1 MQAMGLETETKV
13 ESLDEDLGID
23 TDSVSILGAALNATE
38 AGKVT
43 FNLSMPDEDTQK
55 KLIESNTQFTKA
67 IVLDLSL
74 DGAGIQKGQ
83 DLAIPVTVTMSAPA
97 GIAID
102 KLTVLH
108 YNADNTSYETL
119 TVRENSDKTI
129 SFTVTH
135 FSNFVFAEKETA
147 SSNISNNGNG
157 SSSDESNSSDD
168 EASSSSSSVAA
179 TPVKQPTIGTSKG
192 WSAVSSEVDKAIAKL
207 TAGDTTPA
215 IVSVNLNGVET
226 IPATAISAIAGKNV
240 VLSIVADA
248 NTLITIDGSQLT
260 ALDASDVKLI
270 SKKDADGK
278 TTLNVRT
285 QNLNLEKSIVVY
297 SNVGIDKAGSVATLY
312 FENADNSL
320 LEFRTSPVFE
330 NGYAAFITPF
340 VNANYII
347 STK

>member
-1 MQAMGLETETKV
+1 
-13 ESLDEDLGID
+13 
-23 TDSVSILGAALNATE
+23 
-38 AGKVT
+38 
-43 FNLSMPDEDTQK
+43 
-55 KLIESNTQFTKA
+55 
-67 IVLDLSL
+67 
-74 DGAGIQKGQ
+74 
-83 DLAIPVTVTMSAPA
+83 
-97 GIAID
+97 
-102 KLTVLH
+102 
-108 YNADNTSYETL
+108 
-119 TVRENSDKTI
+119 
-129 SFTVTH
+129 
-135 FSNFVFAEKETA
+135 
-147 SSNISNNGNG
+147 
-157 SSSDESNSSDD
+157 
-168 EASSSSSSVAA
+168 
-179 TPVKQPTIGTSKG
+179 
-192 WSAVSSEVDKAIAKL
+192 L
-207 TAGDTTPA
+207 TAGDATPA

-240 VLSIVADA
+240 ILSIVADA

-312 FENADNSL
+312 FENADKSL